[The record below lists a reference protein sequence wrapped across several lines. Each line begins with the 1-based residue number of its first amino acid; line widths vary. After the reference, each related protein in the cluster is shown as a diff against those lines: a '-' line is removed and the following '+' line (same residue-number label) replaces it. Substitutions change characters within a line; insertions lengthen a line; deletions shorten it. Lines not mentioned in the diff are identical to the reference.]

1 MRPTQRKFLMNSY
14 YLRLSRKMERLILF
28 LTEMLAFSL
37 TSVRIEQE
45 RSVIASVM
53 MTLASLT
60 VGPEKRYILSASPTM
75 TPLFPIRKWLSIR
88 KKFPIPTESICP
100 PWERLSFVLRKRRN
114 MLMLPSS
121 LMEERKSPLAV
132 KIVFWFPL
140 PRMWQPMI

>member
-45 RSVIASVM
+45 RSVIASVI

-75 TPLFPIRKWLSIR
+75 TPLFPIRKWLFIR
-88 KKFPIPTESICP
+88 KRFPIPTENICL
-100 PWERLSFVLRKRRN
+100 PWERHSFVLRKRRN
-114 MLMLPSS
+114 MPMLPSS
-121 LMEERKSPLAV
+121 LTEERKSPLV
-132 KIVFWFPL
+132 ERIVSWFPL